1 MSKSFKIDDL
11 FKKTLSKKF
20 DKVFCELKVSS
31 YTSINPDFLM
41 TKNYD
46 IEYLDSIEING
57 TLIHVEGIFRHRS
70 NIYLYLS
77 KENTMEVSYQ
87 LKIYYEVDK
96 LDEVNFLVKNL
107 IKLT

>member
-1 MSKSFKIDDL
+1 MSKVFKIDDL
-11 FKKTLSKKF
+11 FKKNLSKKF

-31 YTSINPDFLM
+31 YTSISPDFLM

-46 IEYLDSIEING
+46 VEYLDSIENNG
-57 TLIHVEGIFRHRS
+57 TLIHMEGIFRHRS

-77 KENTMEVSYQ
+77 KENTMEASYQ

-107 IKLT
+107 IKLG